1 MPISNF
7 PNGFA
12 NGVSIRGVPLL
23 SAYPGD
29 VYWVDS
35 VNGSDGNKGTF
46 DRPFATIDY
55 AIGRCTANK
64 GDIVMVK
71 AGHTETV
78 IAAAGIVVDVAG
90 VAIIGLGTGSLRP
103 TITFSTAVGA
113 DMDIDANNVTLSNL
127 LFTSGID
134 ALTGPIDVNAAD
146 FSMINCE
153 TRDVTGQTTDWIV
166 VATAGADRGLISGHV
181 HRGAA
186 ADGGDTWLS
195 IREAVDGW
203 TVEDVWIDGNFD
215 EGCVENVTTACTNLT
230 VCGATRPS
238 FFRNRGSEDLIVALT
253 ATTTGN
259 VGPNICARLADNA
272 ANITEAFAGAD
283 MQFFQPINIV
293 NADGESSLQTN
304 ITASTDA

>member
-1 MPISNF
+1 MPNTNFPKGF
-7 PNGFA
+7 PNGITLR
-12 NGVSIRGVPLL
+12 NVPLL
-23 SAYPGD
+23 QAHPGK
-29 VYWVDS
+29 VFWVS
-35 VNGSDGNKGTF
+35 STTGSNGARGTF
-46 DRPFATIDY
+46 DDPFANVD
-55 AIGRCTANK
+55 TALSKCKANR
-64 GDIVMVK
+64 GDIICLK
-71 AGHTETV
+71 PGHTETI
-78 IAAAGIVVDVAG
+78 IAAAGLVIDVAG
-90 VAIIGLGTGSLRP
+90 VAIVGFGTGSNRP
-103 TITFSTAVGA
+103 TFDFTTAVGA
-113 DMDIDANNVTLSNL
+113 DIDIDAANVTFVNL
-127 LFTSGID
+127 LFTGGVD
-134 ALTGPIDVNAAD
+134 ALTGPLDVNAAD

-153 TRDVTGQTTDWIV
+153 TRDVTGETLDWIV
-166 VATAGADRGLISGHV
+166 VATATAHRGYIAGHI

-215 EGCVENVTTACTNLT
+215 EGCIENVTTACTNLT
-230 VCGATRPS
+230 VCGATRPC

-259 VGPNICARLADNA
+259 IGPNINARLADNA

-293 NADGESSLQTN
+293 NLDGESSMQTN